1 MIISRSTQNYKLVH
15 FIIISRSAQNYKL
28 VHFDY
33 FQEHSKL

>member
-1 MIISRSTQNYKLVH
+1 MIISRSTQNYELVH